1 MAADSGRPPRVL
13 LATARFYP
21 DIADALGLGARAALD
36 AAGAEVDAV
45 DVPGAFELP
54 AAIAFAA
61 GSGAYRGRLLG
72 YSDTYGY
79 APDNYRVELESTAGA
94 MDSGGKIVPPPYD
107 GYVALGCVIRG
118 ETAHFDYVCRESAHG
133 LARLSVDRRLAI
145 GYGVLTVETREQAWA
160 RAAPGRGDKGG
171 AAARACLAMMAL
183 RKRLG
188 GAS

>member
-1 MAADSGRPPRVL
+1 MAAKSVRPPRVL

-21 DIADALGLGARAALD
+21 DIADALAAGAQAVLD
-36 AAGAEVDAV
+36 AAGTEVEAV

-61 GSGAYRGRLLG
+61 GPGAYRGYRYGDLIRLQF
-72 YSDTYGY
+72 
-79 APDNYRVELESTAGA
+79 AAGA
-94 MDSGGKIVPPPYD
+94 MYSGGKIVPPRYD

-118 ETAHFDYVCRESAHG
+118 ETAHYDHVCRESAHG

-145 GYGVLTVETREQAWA
+145 GYGVLTVDTREQAWA
-160 RAAPGRGDKGG
+160 RAAPDRGDRGG
-171 AAARACLAMMAL
+171 AAARACLAMLAL

-188 GAS
+188 GAP